1 MYNIMKLLLK
11 RFWLSKKESI
21 VSVGDAVAHIENIL
35 RVYDM
40 KDAWEQIQSKVVP
53 YSIVFTLLGG
63 YPQCSC

>member
-1 MYNIMKLLLK
+1 MNNIMKLLLK

-40 KDAWEQIQSKVVP
+40 KDA
-53 YSIVFTLLGG
+53 
-63 YPQCSC
+63 